1 MNAYQK
7 CHMYELITVFFDAR
21 EFNQM
26 KTLILQCNNQIV
38 NPVLAKQCQ
47 KNVMKYVKFEN

>member
-1 MNAYQK
+1 
-7 CHMYELITVFFDAR
+7 MYELITVFFDAR